1 MDMVCS
7 YLISFMSAGLIARL
21 IMTSI
26 SSPSSLSSHFL
37 TSFKNIGRFATSIL
51 TELFILPLLID
62 VVSPCLTSFT
72 SAGLIATS
80 NIVTEPSILSLLL
93 DRLLKLCNHEKQI
106 VRKKSLVVL
115 DRSVTTAFFL
125 YSYHPF

>member
-1 MDMVCS
+1 MLLLDV
-7 YLISFMSAGLIARL
+7 F
-21 IMTSI
+21 
-26 SSPSSLSSHFL
+26 H
-37 TSFKNIGRFATSIL
+37 GRAHCKADHNLHIL
-51 TELFILPLLID
+51 TELIILSLLDILQEHGADCKENCNLQISTELFIHPLRKD

-72 SAGLIATS
+72 SSGLIATS

-115 DRSVTTAFFL
+115 DRSVTTPFF
-125 YSYHPF
+125 PFFISSI

>member
-1 MDMVCS
+1 
-7 YLISFMSAGLIARL
+7 
-21 IMTSI
+21 
-26 SSPSSLSSHFL
+26 
-37 TSFKNIGRFATSIL
+37 
-51 TELFILPLLID
+51 
-62 VVSPCLTSFT
+62 LTSFT

-125 YSYHPF
+125 YSYHPFKKLIFQILSDFP